1 MQDLDNCL
9 TLGNHRASSDCP
21 HLNGNFVAINFETAN
36 GRRSSVCSV
45 GIVVVRG
52 GEIVDKFYSLIQP
65 TPQLLHILDNRSS
78 RSHSPGHRRAAHI
91 S

>member
-9 TLGNHRASSDCP
+9 TLGNHRASSVCP
-21 HLNGNFVAINFETAN
+21 HLNGNFVAIDFETAN

-52 GEIVDKFYSLIQP
+52 GELAFNTNMLIFRCIF
-65 TPQLLHILDNRSS
+65 LKDI
-78 RSHSPGHRRAAHI
+78 A
-91 S
+91 